1 MLIYILRRIGL
12 AGLMLC
18 GLVCL
23 TFVITNIAPS
33 DPAALA
39 AGPDAGR
46 SQIEQV
52 RRDYGLDKP
61 LPEQFLRYV
70 VDLAHGNLGRSIATG
85 RPVRDDLALYFP
97 ATLELCVVA
106 MTIGM
111 IFGVGFGVLS
121 ALHKDGPVDHV
132 TRIFAV
138 SGLALPPF
146 WFGLLLQLAIAG
158 WLGWLP
164 TAGRLSVTTEVP
176 DPITG
181 LLLVDGLLRGNGHM
195 IAEAA
200 TYLALPALVLSF
212 PCLAQILRVN
222 RSEMVETLRADY
234 IVAARAHG
242 VSPWRI
248 LAVHTLKN
256 AMLPTLAIIGLR
268 WGWMMS
274 STVLVETV
282 FDFPGIGLY
291 AVSSAVAG
299 DFKPV
304 MGVTLIVGLNFM
316 IANLLIDILYGVLDP
331 RLRSARA

>member
-1 MLIYILRRIGL
+1 MLLYILRRIGL
-12 AGLMLC
+12 AGLMLF

-23 TFVITNIAPS
+23 TFTISNIAPS
-33 DPAALA
+33 DPAVLA

-46 SQIEQV
+46 SQVEQV
-52 RRDYGLDKP
+52 RREYGLDKS
-61 LPEQFLRYV
+61 LPEQFVRYV
-70 VDLAHGNLGRSIATG
+70 SDIAHGDFGRSIATG
-85 RPVRDDLALYFP
+85 RRVGDDLALYFP
-97 ATLELCVVA
+97 ATLELCLA
-106 MTIGM
+106 AISFGL
-111 IFGVGFGVLS
+111 IFGVGLGVLS
-121 ALHKDGPVDHV
+121 AVHKDGPLDHV

-138 SGLALPPF
+138 SGVALPPF
-146 WFGLLLQLAIAG
+146 WFGLLLQLFIAG

-164 TAGRLSVTTEVP
+164 TTGRMSVTSEIP
-176 DPITG
+176 PPITG
-181 LLLVDGLLRGNGHM
+181 LLTLDSALRGDGAM
-195 IAEAA
+195 ILQAL

-234 IVAARAHG
+234 VVAARAHG
-242 VSPWRI
+242 VSPFR
-248 LAVHTLKN
+248 LVVVHALKN

-316 IANLLIDILYGVLDP
+316 IANLVIDILYGVLDP
-331 RLRSARA
+331 RLRSA

>member
-1 MLIYILRRIGL
+1 LLIYILRRIGL
-12 AGLMLC
+12 AGLMLL

-23 TFVITNIAPS
+23 TFVISNIAPS

-46 SQIEQV
+46 SQIEQI
-52 RRDYGLDKP
+52 RREYGLDRP
-61 LPEQFLRYV
+61 LPEQFVRYV
-70 VDLAHGNLGRSIATG
+70 ADLARGDFGRSIATG
-85 RPVRDDLALYFP
+85 RPVGRDLAIYFP
-97 ATLELCVVA
+97 ATLELCIVA
-106 MTIGM
+106 MTIGVL
-111 IFGVGFGVLS
+111 FGVGFGVLS
-121 ALHKDGPVDHV
+121 ALHKDGPVDHA

-146 WFGLLLQLAIAG
+146 WFGLLLQLAFAG

-164 TAGRLSVTTEVP
+164 TTGRLSVTTVV
-176 DPITG
+176 DPVTG
-181 LLLVDGLLRGNGHM
+181 LLLVDSLLRGDCRLFT
-195 IAEAA
+195 EAV
-200 TYLALPALVLSF
+200 TYIALPGLVLSF

-222 RSEMVETLRADY
+222 RGEMIETLRADY
-234 IVAARAHG
+234 IVSARAHG
-242 VSPWRI
+242 VSPWRTV
-248 LAVHTLKN
+248 AVHTLKN

-299 DFKPV
+299 DFKAV

-331 RLRSARA
+331 RLRSS

>member
-1 MLIYILRRIGL
+1 VAGYILRRIGL
-12 AGLMLC
+12 AGLMLF

-23 TFVITNIAPS
+23 TFVIANVAPS

-52 RRDYGLDKP
+52 RREYGLDKP

-70 VDLAHGNLGRSIATG
+70 TDLAQGNFGQSIATG
-85 RPVRDDLALYFP
+85 RPVGTDLARYFP
-97 ATLELCVVA
+97 ATLELVILA
-106 MTIGM
+106 MLL
-111 IFGVGFGVLS
+111 GVLLGVPLGVVS
-121 ALHKDGPVDHV
+121 ALRKDGPVDHA

-138 SGLALPPF
+138 SGIALPPF
-146 WFGLLLQLAIAG
+146 WFGLLLQLAFAT
-158 WLGWLP
+158 WLGLLP
-164 TAGRLSVTTEVP
+164 TSGRLSVFTEPP

-181 LLLVDGLLRGNGHM
+181 LLLVDSALRGQWPLFR
-195 IAEAA
+195 EALS
-200 TYLALPALVLSF
+200 YIILPAVVLSL
-212 PCLAQILRVN
+212 PCLASILRVN
-222 RSEMVETLRADY
+222 RSEMVEALRMDY
-234 IVAARAHG
+234 VVAARAHG
-242 VSPWRI
+242 VTPWRI
-248 LAVHTLKN
+248 VMVHALKN

-282 FDFPGIGLY
+282 FDWPGIGLY
-291 AVSSAVAG
+291 AVSSAIAG

-316 IANLLIDILYGVLDP
+316 VANLVVDLLYGVLDP
-331 RLRSARA
+331 RLRRA